1 MTLLSSPEKEAARRN
16 RAWLLLLG
24 GLVILIVVTA
34 VMLALQAVE
43 KESSGLVGRVDGSGS
58 NQVAK
63 EAGDEP
69 TFGTTEGV
77 EQTGESGDP
86 VAVVSPGE
94 VDATVACQHFRNGE
108 TVAQFAAWYGTVA
121 GSGHEEQFQQL
132 LLDALTQVCPEVIPG
147 T

>member
-24 GLVILIVVTA
+24 GLVVLVVATA
-34 VMLALQAVE
+34 VMLGLRAVE
-43 KESSGLVGRVDGSGS
+43 RDDPSLIGQVDGGAST
-58 NQVAK
+58 QV
-63 EAGDEP
+63 
-69 TFGTTEGV
+69 V
-77 EQTGESGDP
+77 EQAADTPAGGLSGGAAQARQDEDP
-86 VAVVSPGE
+86 AEVVDPGE

-108 TVAQFAAWYGTVA
+108 TVAEFAAWYGTAV

-132 LLDALTQVCPEVIPG
+132 IIGALTQVCPEVIPG